1 VNRENMPGVTGFVV
15 DRAAATTWA
24 RLFADRLDASPAV
37 VAAGR
42 VWSGV
47 DFAARAAG
55 AADWL
60 DTIGAHPGQPVA
72 ALVSST
78 PEAYA
83 LTVGAASTQ
92 RPLAPLGPRLT
103 PAELRACLAPLHASV
118 LVAEPSA
125 RDTAVA
131 AAAGLGLRV
140 EVHPEFAA
148 SARPLDLDAAPT
160 DIAAI
165 LHTSG
170 TSGQPKPVPY
180 TQERL
185 ARRTNLNA
193 ALLGLGPGSIY
204 ASVSPFHHI
213 AGLGMLFVAMGAG
226 AALCPFPQFS
236 VDAWEDV
243 VEQGVTHAL
252 LVPTVVESLLDAG
265 RLRVG
270 RLRCLHY
277 GASPIEPDTLQR
289 LMAALPGVAI
299 AQIYGQTEGSPITCL
314 TTEDHQRI
322 VDGELGLL
330 GSSGRAV
337 TGVDLVIDHPDAAGI
352 GEVWARADHFFRTDA
367 DGWMRT
373 GDLGR
378 VDADG
383 YLFLTGRKGDLI
395 IRGGENVYPEEVERV
410 LRTHPAV
417 RDAAVIGEHDHRL
430 GQRVVAHVVLMT
442 DVDPP
447 SAAELRAHAR
457 EVLAGFKVPE
467 RWVYADELPRNAAGK
482 VLRRLLVT
490 DTKPATTDREPVK

>member
-1 VNRENMPGVTGFVV
+1 MPGVTGFVV
-15 DRAAATTWA
+15 DRAATTTWA
-24 RLFADRLDASPAV
+24 RLFADRLDGSPAV
-37 VAAGR
+37 VAPGG

-47 DFAARAAG
+47 EFARRAAG

-60 DTIGAHPGQPVA
+60 DAIGAEPGRPVA

-83 LTVGAASTQ
+83 LTVGAAASG

-103 PAELRACLAPLHASV
+103 AAELHACLAPLRPSV
-118 LVAEPSA
+118 VVAEPAA

-131 AAAGLGLRV
+131 AAHGLGLRV

-148 SARPLDLDAAPT
+148 SSRALDLDAAPR
-160 DIAAI
+160 DVAAI

-170 TSGQPKPVPY
+170 TSGLPKPVPY

-236 VDAWEDV
+236 VDAWDGV
-243 VEQGVTHAL
+243 VERGVTHAL

-265 RLRVG
+265 RLRAG

-299 AQIYGQTEGSPITCL
+299 AQIYGQTEGSPVTCL
-314 TTEDHQRI
+314 TTDDHRRL
-322 VDGELGLL
+322 VEGARHLL
-330 GSSGRAV
+330 GSSGRPVA
-337 TGVDLVIDHPDAAGI
+337 GVELVIDSPDSNGI
-352 GEVWARADHFFRTDA
+352 GEVWARADHFFRTDD

-378 VDADG
+378 LDPEG

-417 RDAAVIGEHDHRL
+417 RDAAVVGEYDHRL
-430 GQRVVAHVVLMT
+430 GQRVVAHVVLAT
-442 DVDPP
+442 GIDPP
-447 SAAELRAHAR
+447 SPAELRAHAR

-467 RWVYADELPRNAAGK
+467 RWVFAHELPRNAAGK
-482 VLRRLLVT
+482 VLRRLLLT
-490 DTKPATTDREPVK
+490 DMKPAITNMEPAK